1 MMRSLK
7 RLGIILTVA
16 VTLSVAGCARNV
28 YQYNMEHAYVAP
40 AAGLSAQETEQV
52 IRVVTKKSL
61 RMIIGVTRD
70 KNPEQV
76 VVYAD
81 NGEEGLMVYKLK
93 KAEDGAWHIVHYG
106 EGSLT
111 AM

>member
-1 MMRSLK
+1 VKTIRIL
-7 RLGIILTVA
+7 LLTVS
-16 VTLSVAGCARNV
+16 TFSVISCAGNV
-28 YQYNMEHAYVAP
+28 YRYNMQHAFVAP
-40 AAGLSAQETEQV
+40 AAGLSAEETEQV
-52 IRVVTKKSL
+52 IRVVTNKSL

-70 KNPEQV
+70 ANPEQV
-76 VVYAD
+76 VVYTD

-93 KAEDGAWHIVHYG
+93 KADDGLWHIVHYG